1 MADETREA
9 VLAAVDELADHGGL
23 SLRPAALPTS
33 LPNAPSD
40 VPHEQGTR
48 GRLEVGADAGQLA
61 RILVP
66 AGLLALVAM
75 LVLAGLV
82 TLVGFTVGILA
93 AVGVA
98 LVGMV
103 GVGAVGAFVVTR
115 LARRATVGPA
125 ALSWESS
132 QPWPVSLAQSAERR
146 LVFVAVDVVAR
157 IAQSPAWAS
166 PSLDLAAELD
176 EIDAQA
182 YRLAQAEGEV
192 HRQGWDALVDRVSA
206 LSDYADRLAVLET
219 EPAPTM
225 DDPHLLAGSARD
237 ELATD
242 HVRRLT
248 REITPPESH
257 P

>member
-9 VLAAVDELADHGGL
+9 VLAAVNELADHGGL
-23 SLRPAALPTS
+23 SLRPAALPTP

-48 GRLEVGADAGQLA
+48 GRLEIGADAGQLA

-75 LVLAGLV
+75 LMLAGVV
-82 TLVGFTVGILA
+82 TLAGFTVGIVA

-115 LARRATVGPA
+115 LARRSAVGSAP
-125 ALSWESS
+125 LTWESA
-132 QPWPVSLAQSAERR
+132 QPWPVALAQSAERR
-146 LVFVAVDVVAR
+146 LVFVAVDIVAR
-157 IAQSPAWAS
+157 IAGSAAWAS

-182 YRLAQAEGEV
+182 YRLAQADGEL

-206 LSDYADRLAVLET
+206 LSDYADRLAALET
-219 EPAPTM
+219 EQALTV
-225 DDPHLLAGSARD
+225 DDPHLLAGSAGD

-248 REITPPESH
+248 REINPPESH

>member
-9 VLAAVDELADHGGL
+9 VLAAVDELAGHGGL
-23 SLRPAALPTS
+23 SLRPAALPAA
-33 LPNAPSD
+33 LPSASQD
-40 VPHEQGTR
+40 VPHELGTR
-48 GRLEVGADAGQLA
+48 GRLEIGGDARQLA

-75 LVLAGLV
+75 LVLAGVV
-82 TLVGFTVGILA
+82 TLAGFTVGIVA
-93 AVGVA
+93 AIGVA

-115 LARRATVGPA
+115 LARRSAIGAAP
-125 ALSWESS
+125 ALSWESA
-132 QPWPVSLAQSAERR
+132 QPWPVALAQSPERR

-157 IAQSPAWAS
+157 IAESPAWAS

-182 YRLAQAEGEV
+182 YRLAQSEGEL

-206 LSDYADRLAVLET
+206 LSDYADRLATLET
-219 EPAPTM
+219 EPIPAI
-225 DDPHLLAGSARD
+225 DDPHLVAGSVRD
-237 ELATD
+237 ELAAD

-248 REITPPESH
+248 SELPDIGTD
-257 P
+257 